1 MIIAACGTVSS
12 VVLSN
17 PIEGLD
23 LEFTGV
29 VVPACETA
37 CKTTKNHRIGVIGT
51 PATIRSQSYITTIKS
66 LDNTME
72 VFGNSCPL
80 FVHLVENGYTD
91 FDNKVT
97 RLVAE
102 EYLQPM
108 KDFGVDTLIMGCTH
122 YPIIRDIIAD
132 IMGDDVALIS
142 PGAEA
147 GRYAKEYLTKNGL
160 LTDRSQKGENEY
172 YVSDS
177 IELFEENARNFLG
190 HEVHGKVFK
199 GDVHHVN
206 VK

>member
-1 MIIAACGTVSS
+1 
-12 VVLSN
+12 
-17 PIEGLD
+17 
-23 LEFTGV
+23 
-29 VVPACETA
+29 
-37 CKTTKNHRIGVIGT
+37 
-51 PATIRSQSYITTIKS
+51 
-66 LDNTME
+66 ME

-177 IELFEENARNFLG
+177 IELFEENARNFFG